1 MSGDRQKIIEAAQ
14 KLAERN
20 QLDKAVAEYQRA
32 LREDPNDVRV
42 LLKIGDLQV
51 RMNARPAAVDTY
63 ARVAAT
69 YDQQGFF
76 LKAVAVY
83 KQILQIDPA
92 RVDFYYK
99 LAEAYLKLGLVS
111 DAMQNLEALGQRFAQ
126 SGQDVE
132 LLDVYRRMLAVD
144 PTNIATHI
152 RRAEL
157 LSRLGRN
164 DEAAEGFVQGCALL
178 EKVGRVDDWARVAE
192 RLFFH
197 RPDDVALALRLAGY
211 YLERD
216 DARRALPKLQVA
228 YKADARDVT
237 VLEMLAA
244 AFRGLGQLP
253 KTVSVL
259 KEVAKIHG
267 EAGRAQKRAEVYQR
281 VLELAPTDAEAREAL
296 RAGSKASRRP
306 ASGAPAAVA
315 PTTAGSVRR
324 ARPAPEPDTEDLDEE
339 EIEELIVDDGDVV
352 FDLKAT
358 VPPAEDEAAPAEAP
372 QIPPTP
378 PLPMQSPARPTAL
391 QQRPFAPVSG
401 QGLVIP
407 PPVNIDRSPG
417 AEAQRLVSEAEI
429 FLKYGLRPKVS
440 DHLAK
445 AAQLDPHN
453 ADLRARMR
461 EIFESMNDPEGV
473 LRETLALAE
482 LSRDV
487 DPQAALGEALRALEI
502 DPQNG
507 AALRLH
513 AELVGG
519 QGETLS
525 DDGVMVDDFDVPLVD
540 EEFEAAHAA
549 QGDYAEEV
557 FAQGPTEGDPYAG
570 GYAQQAEGAYAA
582 DTYSEWN
589 QGPYVPVASRPPQP
603 VEDLGDVWG
612 DAPAMESSRQIE
624 EGLDE
629 AEFFVTQGLYDDA
642 RDTLLGLLQIYPD
655 HPLVLER
662 WAEVDQLLRLQA
674 GDEGAPAAYAIA
686 AGLDEAVDDLGALS
700 GPGVLDV
707 QGELNSLH
715 PVTEHALSA
724 EDCDTH
730 YDLGIAYK
738 EMGLLDDAVAEFKIA
753 TLSPSRQCIGE
764 MMIGMCYLEKAEV
777 PLAIEHFR
785 RGLQAPQRTEHE
797 ELGLYYEIGNAYEL
811 LGDLAEALY
820 YFQKVEKRDPG
831 FRDIPQKLMALH
843 GYAPSAPRS
852 TPAPSVED
860 FDRAFDDLVKD

>member
-1 MSGDRQKIIEAAQ
+1 MSGERQKIIEAAQ

-20 QLDKAVAEYQRA
+20 QLDKAVVEYQRA
-32 LREDPNDVRV
+32 LREEPNDVRV

-51 RMNARPAAVDTY
+51 RMNARPAAVETY

-83 KQILQIDPA
+83 KQILQIDLA

-99 LAEAYLKLGLVS
+99 LADAYLKLGLVS
-111 DAMQNLEALGQRFAQ
+111 DAMQNLEALAQRFAQ
-126 SGQDVE
+126 SGQDIE

-157 LSRLGRN
+157 LSKLGRN
-164 DEAAEGFVQGCALL
+164 DEAAEGFAQGCALL

-197 RPDDVALALRLAGY
+197 RPDDTGLALRLAGY

-228 YKADARDVT
+228 YKADARDVNA
-237 VLEMLAA
+237 LEMLAA

-267 EAGRAQKRAEVYQR
+267 EAGRAQKRADVYQR

-306 ASGAPAAVA
+306 ASGAPSPVA
-315 PTTAGSVRR
+315 PTTTGSVRR
-324 ARPAPEPDTEDLDEE
+324 ARPAPEVDEEDIDDE

-358 VPPAEDEAAPAEAP
+358 VPPAEDEGALAEVPEIPPAPAMPA
-372 QIPPTP
+372 
-378 PLPMQSPARPTAL
+378 PARP
-391 QQRPFAPVSG
+391 QPQPRPFAPVSG

-445 AAQLDPHN
+445 AAQLDPLN
-453 ADLRARMR
+453 AELRARMR
-461 EIFESMNDPEGV
+461 EIFEAMNDPEGV
-473 LRETLALAE
+473 LRETLSLAE
-482 LSRDV
+482 LARGY
-487 DPQAALGEALRALEI
+487 DPQAALGEVLRALEI

-507 AALRLH
+507 AALRMH

-519 QGETLS
+519 QGETLP
-525 DDGVMVDDFDVPLVD
+525 DDGVMVDDLDVPLVD
-540 EEFEAAHAA
+540 EEFAVHGEVEVYAHASMS
-549 QGDYAEEV
+549 
-557 FAQGPTEGDPYAG
+557 DPYGG
-570 GYAQQAEGAYAA
+570 GYAQPQPDEAYAA
-582 DTYSEWN
+582 DTYSEWSH
-589 QGPYVPVASRPPQP
+589 GEAYAMPVASRPPQP

-662 WAEVDQLLRLQA
+662 WAEVDQLSRLQS
-674 GDEGAPAAYAIA
+674 GDEGAGSAYAIA

-707 QGELNSLH
+707 HDELGSLH

-753 TLSPSRQCIGE
+753 TMSPSRQCIGE

-831 FRDIPQKLMALH
+831 FRDIPQKLMALQ

-852 TPAPSVED
+852 TPAPNVED